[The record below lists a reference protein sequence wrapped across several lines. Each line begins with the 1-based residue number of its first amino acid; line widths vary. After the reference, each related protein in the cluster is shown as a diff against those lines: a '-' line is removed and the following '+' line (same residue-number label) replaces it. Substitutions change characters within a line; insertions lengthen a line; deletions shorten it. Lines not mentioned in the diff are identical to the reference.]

1 MVQVVKKPL
10 SKLKSLLPPSVVPS
24 ALPSQVKKPGET
36 KQPRGA
42 NPSKLQNVPKAAPP
56 TGAAVPRK
64 TSAPTITSNTR
75 SSGLMQPGKK
85 IPRRSLDIVGPLK
98 PARGTFVKPVNPPI
112 KEVRVSRPSSAA
124 NPTARP
130 AATTPTRGRGAAK
143 SKSNPSTPT
152 GRRGSVKQPIS
163 TTTAAGSH
171 PPSTTTTAGPH
182 PPSSTTTAAPHPS
195 SSTASVA
202 ETAGNVATSSNNK
215 STGLSTSIV
224 SSGSPSVQ
232 QSTPMRLV
240 SHSKAAAT
248 KEGEK
253 LQTL

>member
-1 MVQVVKKPL
+1 MNMVQVVKKPP
-10 SKLKSLLPPSVVPS
+10 SKLKSLLPPSAVPS
-24 ALPSQVKKPGET
+24 ALPSQVKKPAET
-36 KQPRGA
+36 KRPRGT

-64 TSAPTITSNTR
+64 TSAPTITSHTK

-85 IPRRSLDIVGPLK
+85 IPRRSLDNIGPLK

-112 KEVRVSRPSSAA
+112 KEARVYRPSSAA
-124 NPTARP
+124 NPTTCP
-130 AATTPTRGRGAAK
+130 AATTPTRGRGVAK

-152 GRRGSVKQPIS
+152 GRRGSVKQPMSS
-163 TTTAAGSH
+163 TTTA
-171 PPSTTTTAGPH
+171 PH
-182 PPSSTTTAAPHPS
+182 PPSSTTTACSHPLS
-195 SSTASVA
+195 STTNLPSTTASVT
-202 ETAGNVATSSNNK
+202 ETAGNVATSSNGK

-253 LQTL
+253 LQIF